1 MPGYWKL
8 GCSWSECNSS
18 RDIVMGDEVFI
29 TVNSFVNFDVP
40 SNSVVIGNPGIIKHM
55 ENATK
60 DYVD

>member
-1 MPGYWKL
+1 
-8 GCSWSECNSS
+8 
-18 RDIVMGDEVFI
+18 MGDEVFI